1 MVTNGAKMYAAK
13 VDLKIFE
20 RYLKSNQRKDGT
32 IEPELIKEYVNN
44 GYGFDYKHLLEEA
57 YEKAE
62 AKAKKTLREDLA
74 GSMGFN
80 HLPVIVAHSSRGAQ
94 NLPVAQAFEVQLRF

>member
-1 MVTNGAKMYAAK
+1 MTTNGAKMWAAK

-57 YEKAE
+57 YDKAE
-62 AKAKKTLREDLA
+62 AKAKKALRKDLTR
-74 GSMGFN
+74 SMGFN
-80 HLPVIVAHSSRGAQ
+80 HLPVIVAHIRQDAQ